1 MTRFVVTE
9 NYDQMSE
16 KAALLILR
24 QINKK
29 DNSLL
34 GLATGSTPVG
44 TYENLIKWNKEGL
57 VDFAAV
63 KTVSLDEYMGVDQS
77 DEQSYRRFM
86 NENFFNQVNIKIE
99 NTHIPMGKAEDIE
112 LECRNY
118 EKRINLL
125 GGIDLQ
131 LLGIGENGHIGF
143 NEPTSFF
150 DKHTHVV
157 ALNES
162 TRKANSRFF
171 DSVENV
177 PTHAITMG
185 IGVIMA
191 AKKIVLV
198 VNGEHKAEAL
208 HRSFFENVDPMFQA
222 SILQYHQDVMVVA
235 DKEAMQVI
243 YDKKIDYNDF
253 ISL

>member
-1 MTRFVVTE
+1 MTRFIVTE
-9 NYDQMSE
+9 NYEKMSE
-16 KAALLILR
+16 KAALIILQ

-44 TYENLIKWNKEGL
+44 TYENLISWNQNGL
-57 VDFAAV
+57 IDFSAV
-63 KTVSLDEYMGVDQS
+63 KTVSLDEYMGVEETN
-77 DEQSYRRFM
+77 EQSYRWFM
-86 NENFFNQVNIKIE
+86 NENFFNQINIKIE
-99 NTHIPMGKAEDIE
+99 NTHIPKGMAEDIDA
-112 LECRNY
+112 ECKEY
-118 EKRINLL
+118 ERRIQLL

-150 DKHTHVV
+150 EKHTHAV
-157 ALNES
+157 ALKES

-171 DSVENV
+171 GSVKSV

-185 IGVIMA
+185 IGVIMSS
-191 AKKIVLV
+191 KRIVLV

-208 HRSFFENVDPMFQA
+208 YKSFFENVDPMFQA
-222 SILQYHQDVMVVA
+222 SILQYHQDVTVVA
-235 DKEAMQVI
+235 DHDAMKVI
-243 YDKKIDYNDF
+243 YDKKVAFNDL

>member
-44 TYENLIKWNKEGL
+44 TYENLIKWNQQGL

-63 KTVSLDEYMGVDQS
+63 KTVLLDEYMDVDQN
-77 DEQSYRRFM
+77 DEQSYRWFM
-86 NENFFNQVNIKIE
+86 NKNFFDQVNIKIE
-99 NTHIPMGKAEDIE
+99 NTHIPIGKAADIE
-112 LECRNY
+112 QECKNY
-118 EKRINLL
+118 ERRINML

-150 DKHTHVV
+150 EKHTHVV

-171 DSVENV
+171 GSVEKV

-185 IGVIMA
+185 IGVIMS
-191 AKKIVLV
+191 AKRIVLV
-198 VNGEHKAEAL
+198 ANGAHKAEAL
-208 HRSFFENVDPMFQA
+208 YKSFFENVDPMFQA

-235 DKEAMQVI
+235 DHDAMQVI
-243 YDKKIDYNDF
+243 YEKKVAFNDF

>member
-1 MTRFVVTE
+1 MTRFIVTE

-44 TYENLIKWNKEGL
+44 TYDNLIKWNQEGL

-63 KTVSLDEYMGVDQS
+63 KTVSLDEYMGVDEN
-77 DEQSYRRFM
+77 DEQSYRWFM
-86 NENFFNQVNIKIE
+86 NENFFNQVNIKTE
-99 NTHIPMGKAEDIE
+99 NTHIPMGKADNIE
-112 LECRNY
+112 QECRNY
-118 EKRINLL
+118 ENRINLL

-150 DKHTHVV
+150 EKHTHVV
-157 ALNES
+157 ALNDS
-162 TRKANSRFF
+162 TRKANARFF
-171 DSVENV
+171 ESVEKV

-191 AKKIVLV
+191 ARRIVLV
-198 VNGEHKAEAL
+198 VNGAHKAQAL
-208 HRSFFENVDPMFQA
+208 YKSFFENVDPMFQA
-222 SILQYHQDVMVVA
+222 SILQYHQDVTVVA

-243 YDKKIDYNDF
+243 NDKKVVYNDF

>member
-1 MTRFVVTE
+1 MTRFIVTE

-44 TYENLIKWNKEGL
+44 TYENLIKWNQQGL

-63 KTVSLDEYMGVDQS
+63 KTVSLDEYMGVDEN
-77 DEQSYRRFM
+77 DEQSYRWFM
-86 NENFFNQVNIKIE
+86 NDNFFNKVNIKIE
-99 NTHIPMGKAEDIE
+99 NTHIPMGKSGDIE

-118 EKRINLL
+118 EDRINLL

-150 DKHTHVV
+150 EKHTHVV
-157 ALNES
+157 ALNDS
-162 TRKANSRFF
+162 TRKANARFF
-171 DSVENV
+171 ESVDKV

-191 AKKIVLV
+191 ARRIVLV
-198 VNGEHKAEAL
+198 VNGSHKAQAL
-208 HRSFFENVDPMFQA
+208 YKSFFENVDPMFQA
-222 SILQYHQDVMVVA
+222 SILQYHQDVTVVA
-235 DKEAMQVI
+235 DQEAMQVI
-243 YDKKIDYNDF
+243 NDKKVVYNDF